1 MNEHTTPEAALK
13 KHGKT
18 FYFAQR
24 FLGKKNGPAV
34 ARLYRFCRY
43 IDDLADE
50 SIDPHQTT
58 ILLQRTRSELAGGQ
72 SEQKIVQDFLQLAK
86 EWQIEVKN
94 ADDLIAG
101 AIMDLSVTQIQNE
114 AELVRYCYRVAGTVG
129 QMMCPLLVAPKAG
142 IPFAIDLGIAM
153 QLTNIARD
161 ILDDAKLGRRYI
173 PAAWV
178 NGLSADEISLLREE
192 DLYLLQDSVQRLLT
206 LADSYYASARD
217 GFVHLPYQSR
227 LCIAIAAQTYREIG
241 VKLLKRN
248 CNFWQDRVYTTLLE
262 KTWLAF
268 QEVIKTTVA
277 VGKGPAISHDPE
289 LHRDITHFFIYKN
302 GGKSVAPNSI

>member
-24 FLGKKNGPAV
+24 ILSKQNGPAV

-50 SIDPHQTT
+50 SSDPQQTT
-58 ILLQRTRSELAGGQ
+58 IELQKIRSELAGGQ
-72 SEQKIVQDFLQLAK
+72 SEQIIVQDFIKLAK
-86 EWQIEVKN
+86 EWPIELKN

-101 AIMDLSVTQIQNE
+101 AILDLSVAQIQNE
-114 AELVRYCYRVAGTVG
+114 AELIRYCYRVAGTVG
-129 QMMCPLLVAPKAG
+129 QMMCPLLFARKVG

-161 ILDDAKLGRRYI
+161 ILHDAKLGRRYI

-178 NGLSADEISLLREE
+178 NDLSADEISLLREE
-192 DLYLLQDSVQRLLT
+192 DLYLLQNSVQRLLT
-206 LADSYYASARD
+206 LADSYYASARH
-217 GFVHLPYQSR
+217 GFVHLPYRSR

-241 VKLLKRN
+241 VKLRKRS
-248 CNFWQDRVYTTLLE
+248 CNFWEDRVYTTLLE

-268 QEVIKTTVA
+268 LEIIKTTVTM
-277 VGKGPAISHDPE
+277 GKGSAVSHDPE
-289 LHRDITHFFIYKN
+289 LHKHIAHFFIDKN
-302 GGKSVAPNSI
+302 AGKPVAPNSI